1 MLARSL
7 AFALPPSRIASVLA
21 ANLFSTLAC
30 QSPPPRSP
38 PRSPLSAPPLRLS
51 LPASFAHLLHAC
63 SSLARWL
70 PCSLPPRSLPRSV
83 LDRFFYACSL
93 ASALARSTF
102 APLLPSSLHACFLA
116 RSPPPRS
123 STPRSLACLLPHSPH
138 VRSLAGFPAPSLQD
152 RFRAGRK
159 LCSTLACHSPLLTV
173 TPPPPNF
180 PTLASAWN
188 RAPDSGYHSPT
199 ASVWSDRL

>member
-7 AFALPPSRIASVLA
+7 SFPLPPSRIASVLA
-21 ANLFSTLAC
+21 AILFSTLAC

-38 PRSPLSAPPLRLS
+38 PRSPLSAPPPRIS

-93 ASALARSTF
+93 ASSLARSTF
-102 APLLPSSLHACFLA
+102 APLLASTLHNRFLA
-116 RSPPPRS
+116 RSPP
-123 STPRSLACLLPHSPH
+123 RSLQHS
-138 VRSLAGFPAPSLQD
+138 SLARLLAPSLPP
-152 RFRAGRK
+152 
-159 LCSTLACHSPLLTV
+159 CSLPRWLSRSLPPGSLPCWPQTLLYLSLPF
-173 TPPPPNF
+173 TPPHRDPP
-180 PTLASAWN
+180 
-188 RAPDSGYHSPT
+188 APQLSHTRQCLEQGTGQWLPQPYRISL
-199 ASVWSDRL
+199 V